1 MNGYKITD
9 QNALHFIT
17 PTVVGWIDV
26 FSRKVYK
33 DIVIES
39 LKYCCENKGLI
50 LYAYVIMTNHIHL
63 IISAV
68 DGNLSDIIR
77 DFKKFTSKEVIK
89 EIEVSNE
96 SRKVW
101 MLNKFSFEAD
111 RTKRGAK
118 YKFWQDGFHPIILDN
133 TQVATHFPIESV
145 VGQPLFSFFLICFLK
160 KFLLL
165 VNMFFG

>member
-50 LYAYVIMTNHIHL
+50 LYAYVIMTNHLHL
-63 IISAV
+63 IVRAKEGYEIS
-68 DGNLSDIIR
+68 NILR
-77 DFKKFTSKEVIK
+77 DFKRHTSKQIIDHVIK
-89 EIEVSNE
+89 SKKE
-96 SRKVW
+96 SRKKW
-101 MLNKFSFEAD
+101 MLTCFIDYAKFNKNNNL
-111 RTKRGAK
+111 
-118 YKFWQDGFHPIILDN
+118 YQL
-133 TQVATHFPIESV
+133 
-145 VGQPLFSFFLICFLK
+145 
-160 KFLLL
+160 
-165 VNMFFG
+165 